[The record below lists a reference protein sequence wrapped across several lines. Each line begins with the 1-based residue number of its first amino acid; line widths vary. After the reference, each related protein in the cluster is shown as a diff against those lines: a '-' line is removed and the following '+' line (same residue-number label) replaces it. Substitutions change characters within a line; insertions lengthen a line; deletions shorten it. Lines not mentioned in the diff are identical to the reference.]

1 MQQQQLEKANCYGED
16 HICAELLALCLQEE
30 RSYRCTDAY
39 YYGRELSEPDTDLIH
54 HEDSTSSQPS
64 NNNIVKVCSFSSISD
79 VRDVSLD
86 DAEYHQR
93 HEERCFWRQQ
103 MFEWSL
109 TVLDSFG
116 MDREAAAVAFNLLDR
131 YISFECRKGGP
142 AITRDDYQLYSMVC
156 LYIAVKI
163 NEPYPRKLSVRS
175 LVDMSKE
182 FYSEDVIEST
192 ERDILD
198 ALHWRVATPTALSYV
213 RLFLEELSV
222 PTCEPSRRKNAIHH
236 LQATAT
242 TLAELAVGDA
252 FFVSYPNSCVGLAA
266 LLHAARLEP
275 SSSKDRFV
283 RELVVRAQSV
293 VDTETSEFRA
303 VYAQLEKVWSSHHH
317 G

>member
-1 MQQQQLEKANCYGED
+1 MAR
-16 HICAELLALCLQEE
+16 LQ
-30 RSYRCTDAY
+30 
-39 YYGRELSEPDTDLIH
+39 H
-54 HEDSTSSQPS
+54 
-64 NNNIVKVCSFSSISD
+64 
-79 VRDVSLD
+79 
-86 DAEYHQR
+86 
-93 HEERCFWRQQ
+93 CFWRQQ
-103 MFEWSL
+103 MFQWSL
-109 TVLDSFG
+109 TVLDSFS
-116 MDREAAAVAFNLLDR
+116 MEREAAAVAFNLLDR
-131 YISFECRKGGP
+131 YISFECSKGGP

-213 RLFLEELSV
+213 RLFLEELTA
-222 PTCEPSRRKNAIHH
+222 PTCEPSRRKNALHH

-303 VYAQLEKVWSSHHH
+303 VYAQLEKVRSSHHH